1 MSGTI
6 RILDGGMGTMLQA
19 LGLPLG
25 GVPEVWNITEPDKI
39 TGVHKAYLA
48 FPKRTLCLWCRL

>member
-1 MSGTI
+1 MSGRTI

-25 GVPEVWNITEPDKI
+25 GVPEVWNITEPERI
-39 TGVHKAYLA
+39 QSVHEAYLSA
-48 FPKRTLCLWCRL
+48 GSE